1 MSKKITRK
9 VLVAVFA
16 LVLSVVALGT
26 TTYAWFTL
34 GNQASVS
41 EFEMSVTGGE
51 GLEVAYVD
59 KDGDVKPFVTT
70 LLKGDIRKYL
80 ESDYGFDEGTWLE
93 AFELAGVTSEDGK
106 AFKKLSD
113 DGTSLVDLETNEKPY
128 VEFKLK
134 FRTKAAGKNL
144 IWASIDM
151 NSEGVEWTPQVPFT
165 GIDGENT
172 TESDTYYAVN
182 SARVSIENEA
192 GDVVVHEKGEATDNK
207 VLSSSEP
214 NWTQGAHDFYNKVTG
229 VDLSEHHASHRAVET
244 EQVAGKDLGAFST
257 GADSDGYYY
266 ANITV
271 RVYLEGFD
279 SEMFNA
285 VFEDILKVG
294 LKFKLPEE

>member
-9 VLVAVFA
+9 VLLAVFA

-34 GNQASVS
+34 GNQASVD
-41 EFEMSVTGGE
+41 EFEMNVTGGE

-59 KDGDVKPFVTT
+59 KDNNVKPFVTT
-70 LLKGDIRKYL
+70 LLKEDIVKNL
-80 ESDYGFDEGTWLE
+80 ELDYGFTEGTWLT
-93 AFELAGVTSEDGK
+93 AFKLAGVTSTDGI
-106 AFKKLSD
+106 AFQKLSD
-113 DGTSLVDLETNEKPY
+113 DGKNLVDLATGEKPY
-128 VEFKLK
+128 VEFKLR
-134 FRTKAAGKNL
+134 FRTKAASKNL

-151 NSEGVEWTPQVPFT
+151 NSAGVYWAPQVAFT
-165 GIDGENT
+165 GIDGEVNT
-172 TESDTYYAVN
+172 TDEVKYYAVN

-192 GDVVVHEKGEATDNK
+192 ETVVVHEKGEATDNK
-207 VLSSSEP
+207 ALSNSEP

-229 VDLSEHHASHRAVET
+229 VNLSEHHASYKAVVT
-244 EQVAGKDLGAFST
+244 EQVAEKDLGAFS
-257 GADSDGYYY
+257 ADTDSAGYYY

-285 VFEDILKVG
+285 VFEDTLKVG
-294 LKFKLPEE
+294 LKFKLQD